1 MLSVARAT
9 LPVAVALFFVAVV
22 IGAKAAFIL
31 LVPAG
36 ILFMLRGILMLTYR
50 DEVLRPLAEAETKG
64 FKGALGFRSEHPAG
78 AGLLLLI
85 GAGWIAFG
93 LVACVVDLG
102 LTKANPS

>member
-22 IGAKAAFIL
+22 LSAKEAAAFML

-36 ILFMLRGILMLTYR
+36 ILLMLRGILMLTYR

-64 FKGALGFRSEHPAG
+64 FTGALGFRSEHPAG

-93 LVACVVDLG
+93 LVAAL
-102 LTKANPS
+102 